1 MGGWSDEIRDDS
13 LFCGSRVALRSAKQI
28 VVVRLV
34 PRDLLNLIRLSPRFS
49 GWLRPSARA
58 VAQWKSWSYSLTGV
72 LPGNFPYLQRCP
84 FCGYFAAAPPSILLP
99 ELPLVASIVDNSFVP
114 AGFVWDRVCTVEKR
128 AMWNN

>member
-34 PRDLLNLIRLSPRFS
+34 PRDLPNLIRLSPRFS

-58 VAQWKSWSYSLTGV
+58 PTMPFL
-72 LPGNFPYLQRCP
+72 RI
-84 FCGYFAAAPPSILLP
+84 FCGCAAFDLTSGTTVGGLNSGQFLCPRWICVGPSVHRG
-99 ELPLVASIVDNSFVP
+99 ETRD
-114 AGFVWDRVCTVEKR
+114 VE
-128 AMWNN
+128 